1 MPSNGGPRQ
10 VRFAVPAS
18 PTVKSPTFTLGSMPP
33 TMDRSG
39 SRSPPPSMDVAELNR
54 DLPQVRS
61 PGWRLVMRQVLA
73 EDEYDFGFR
82 ATGPRPSDQHQ
93 WNADDLASLRHE
105 RMGRELERELSMA
118 ADLWAANEAAFEAA
132 ARAGAYGFA
141 DDDPI
146 TIGEMLQRRFYDN
159 HPTGGDSPASVNGM
173 DSDEDYDSDLH
184 SHLAFGTECEA
195 PTSSTSSVD
204 FEGAPET
211 HRLSLEI
218 PVAHSAAEIMSD
230 SAGSDADYM
239 SDSSPISI
247 PDPEVQPSTPMSDA
261 TDDSEWLPTE
271 SSDTTS
277 ESDMDYA
284 SDTDESTTSEAT
296 DDSQWA
302 TTASS
307 ATTPGSGISQASDT
321 DDNLLTFDDLT
332 NIVDAI
338 YALVGADSYAREAFL
353 TFAYILVSHVDE
365 EFDNVQIDY
374 LATRL
379 QNFQNDGKGE
389 NPILFIADLCR
400 VLGLL
405 GEDGRIPPDVFGS

>member
-18 PTVKSPTFTLGSMPP
+18 TTVLSPAFTLGSMPP

-39 SRSPPPSMDVAELNR
+39 SRSPPPAMDVAELNR

-73 EDEYDFGFR
+73 EEEYDFGFR

-93 WNADDLASLRHE
+93 WNADDLASLRQE

-118 ADLWAANEAAFEAA
+118 ADVWAANQAAFEAA

-159 HPTGGDSPASVNGM
+159 YPNGGDSPASVNGM
-173 DSDEDYDSDLH
+173 ESDEDYDSDMH
-184 SHLAFGTECEA
+184 SHLAFGMECET
-195 PTSSTSSVD
+195 PTSSRSSVV
-204 FEGAPET
+204 FEGGPEV

-218 PVAHSAAEIMSD
+218 PVAHIEAEIMSD
-230 SAGSDADYM
+230 STGSDGNYM

-271 SSDTTS
+271 SSSTTS
-277 ESDMDYA
+277 ESDMDH
-284 SDTDESTTSEAT
+284 T
-296 DDSQWA
+296 
-302 TTASS
+302 
-307 ATTPGSGISQASDT
+307 SDT
-321 DDNLLTFDDLT
+321 DDNLQTIDDLT
-332 NIVDAI
+332 NTVDDI
-338 YALVGADSYAREAFL
+338 LELVFPVNSLTREAFL
-353 TFAYILVSHVDE
+353 TYAHTLVSMVDA
-365 EFDNVQIDY
+365 EFDDVQIDE
-374 LATRL
+374 LVTHLRDSRD
-379 QNFQNDGKGE
+379 NGE
-389 NPILFIADLCR
+389 RDPIGVFADLCLA
-400 VLGLL
+400 LGLL
-405 GEDGRIPPDVFGS
+405 G